1 LGQSFEISIGPP
13 KIEIHQG
20 YDDHAAV
27 NALCGIMAGIAVV
40 YLIAYGL
47 IPTYSPPSNDKDTK
61 AVEQNKEQ
69 SGDRLRTITSLAYQL
84 VADALLVAIM
94 AVESALDNIEWLAD
108 DKMKQLFKVDNSVLE
123 LYKAPSIENP
133 KGVTPGWWQNWG
145 ALCFGSLGVLAA
157 VEAEILV
164 PAVTDAG

>member
-1 LGQSFEISIGPP
+1 
-13 KIEIHQG
+13 
-20 YDDHAAV
+20 
-27 NALCGIMAGIAVV
+27 
-40 YLIAYGL
+40 
-47 IPTYSPPSNDKDTK
+47 
-61 AVEQNKEQ
+61 
-69 SGDRLRTITSLAYQL
+69 
-84 VADALLVAIM
+84 
-94 AVESALDNIEWLAD
+94 
-108 DKMKQLFKVDNSVLE
+108 LFKVDNSVLE